1 MVSLRK
7 LLLQEQNRLE
17 EIMQKTEKRLLN
29 APPGTLYVSKKEKW
43 LQYYHH
49 LPGEK
54 KERIYLPKTNMEL
67 IQKLAQKSYDEKVLK
82 LVKARLAQI
91 KRITKDYSEDEIEQ
105 IYLRESD
112 KRKKLICPVEPT
124 WEQQLENWMS
134 EDYKGKAYK
143 EGTPVI
149 LTEKG
154 ERGRSKS
161 EKILADYF
169 YRKEIPYKY
178 ERPLYLKGFGI
189 IYPDFT
195 FFSRKRNQEIYWEH
209 DGRMGDPVYV
219 QNAILKI
226 QAYEDNDIYPGE
238 RLILTYETEKT
249 VLDTRK
255 IEKLVERYLL

>member
-1 MVSLRK
+1 M
-7 LLLQEQNRLE
+7 
-17 EIMQKTEKRLLN
+17 
-29 APPGTLYVSKKEKW
+29 
-43 LQYYHH
+43 
-49 LPGEK
+49 
-54 KERIYLPKTNMEL
+54 
-67 IQKLAQKSYDEKVLK
+67 K

-112 KRKKLICPVEPT
+112 KRKNLICPAEPT

-134 EDYKGKAYK
+134 EEYKGKAYK
-143 EGTPVI
+143 EGIPVI

-154 ERGRSKS
+154 ERVRSKS

-169 YRKEIPYKY
+169 YRKNIPYKY

-255 IEKLVERYLL
+255 IEKIVERYLL